1 MMNDFGS
8 FLACVPSYFVIM
20 YPWATSLLW
29 KQPVPKHSLLS
40 LEKEGTVDEILKDK
54 SIDEI
59 MATLDEEQKLQRQQ
73 VEQKFADLYKWYKI
87 DNGKISQILE
97 LGGGFGLMGCSIVY
111 MMLIL
116 RGRAKR
122 FRR

>member
-1 MMNDFGS
+1 
-8 FLACVPSYFVIM
+8 
-20 YPWATSLLW
+20 
-29 KQPVPKHSLLS
+29 
-40 LEKEGTVDEILKDK
+40 
-54 SIDEI
+54 

-73 VEQKFADLYKWYKI
+73 VEQKFTDLYKWYKI
-87 DNGKISQILE
+87 DNGKISKILE